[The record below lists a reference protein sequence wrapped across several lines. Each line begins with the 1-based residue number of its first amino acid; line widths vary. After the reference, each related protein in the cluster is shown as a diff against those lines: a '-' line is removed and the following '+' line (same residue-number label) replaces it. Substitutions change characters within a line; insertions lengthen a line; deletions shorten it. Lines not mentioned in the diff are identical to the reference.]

1 MRIFEILCTFVP
13 AEEHHIFLWNQVIT
27 NLKSQISNLK
37 SQTSNP
43 WPYAV
48 GPDVFP
54 EHPADVSLAEAE
66 KPLVGKSRL
75 GAPVAAEAEVVP
87 PRRGR
92 QDL

>member
-27 NLKSQISNLK
+27 NLKSQTSNL
-37 SQTSNP
+37 

-54 EHPADVSLAEAE
+54 EHPADVCLAEAE